1 MGFHRLHNRRSKIAN
16 SELDHFQKQ
25 FVLALEEVMQA
36 PRIDACLPHNRRH
49 AGGMEAL
56 LVRELEGGAQ
66 NAFFGFQLWL
76 SDRSTDVKAPEA
88 PLP

>member
-1 MGFHRLHNRRSKIAN
+1 
-16 SELDHFQKQ
+16 
-25 FVLALEEVMQA
+25 
-36 PRIDACLPHNRRH
+36 
-49 AGGMEAL
+49 MEAL